1 MKKVVIS
8 GPTGAIGHAL
18 IQECLDHGD
27 EVYAI
32 CHPGSKRVST
42 LPQNEHVHICF
53 ADLSNLLALKD
64 ELPHNCDVFYHYAWA
79 GTFGD
84 ARNDMYLQHKNIGYA
99 LDAVKLA
106 HECGCQIFIGAGSQ
120 AEYGRFEGKLRPDTP
135 AFPENGYGMAK
146 LCAGEMT
153 RYLAQSLGM
162 KHIWPRI
169 LSVYGPYDGMKTM
182 VMSTIVK
189 LLHGEKPAFT
199 AGEQMWDYLYTGD
212 VGGIMYAL
220 SSEKSKDGA
229 IYCLGTGIAR
239 PLKDYIIAIL
249 DHINPELP
257 LGIGEIPYSP
267 KQVMYL
273 CADTRAL
280 IDDLGYHFKYSFDDG
295 IAKTIE
301 WVREQERIF
310 S

>member
-1 MKKVVIS
+1 MSKIIIT

-18 IQECLDHGD
+18 IQECLSHGD

-42 LPQNEHVHICF
+42 LPENEHVHIHF
-53 ADLSNLLALKD
+53 ADLSDLMKLKD
-64 ELPHNCDVFYHYAWA
+64 ELPHPCDVFYHFAWA
-79 GTFGD
+79 GTFGG

-99 LDAVKLA
+99 LDAVRLA
-106 HECGCQIFIGAGSQ
+106 AACGCSTFIGAGSQ
-120 AEYGRFEGKLRPDTP
+120 AEYGRFEGKLTADTP

-153 RYLAQSLGM
+153 RYLAQSLGI

-169 LSVYGPYDGMKTM
+169 LSVYGPFDGMKTM

-189 LLHGEKPAFT
+189 LLHGEKPSFT
-199 AGEQMWDYLYTGD
+199 PGEQMWDYLFTGD

-220 SSEKSKDGA
+220 NGEKSRDGA
-229 IYCLGTGIAR
+229 VYCLGSGKAR
-239 PLKDYIIAIL
+239 PLREYITTIRDCI
-249 DHINPELP
+249 DPNLP
-257 LGIGEIPYSP
+257 LGFGEIPYGP

-273 CADTRAL
+273 CADADP
-280 IDDLGYHFKYSFDDG
+280 IEKELGYHIKYSFSEG
-295 IAKTIE
+295 IRKTIQ
-301 WVREQERIF
+301 WIKEQERV
-310 S
+310 SS